1 MHSCTVS
8 MLLPTGKKVPFYES
22 FLLQYSLV
30 VSSNLIIFELIE
42 NSTENQILDLFK
54 KYHGQIDDHK
64 DKNIL
69 LTAMMLESN
78 APQASELRG
87 LLLDKFFLSMA
98 VDKKT
103 SKFILSSFINAK
115 EFLLIYAVFEGVI
128 KAELVKCGALAEG
141 KYLREKDI
149 VNGINSKLDEKTNE
163 FVEHLST
170 RSSLGKIEDVGCFW
184 DFFTHFRH
192 LYIHSGGYVT
202 AKWLDQFT
210 SKKEKIIEVI
220 AKFECPIS
228 AVNLIDVIEKL
239 ELSEGKMFY
248 INDSFSNIFRNLV
261 ILIMESLYLVE
272 GV

>member
-1 MHSCTVS
+1 
-8 MLLPTGKKVPFYES
+8 MLLPTEKKIQFYES

-42 NSTENQILDLFK
+42 NSTESQILALFE

-64 DKNIL
+64 NKNTL

-87 LLLDKFFLSMA
+87 LLLDKFFVSIA

-103 SKFILSSFINAK
+103 PKFILSSFINAK
-115 EFLLIYAVFEGVI
+115 EFLLIYAIFEGVI
-128 KAELVKCGALAEG
+128 KAELERCGVLAEG

-149 VNGINSKLDEKTNE
+149 VNYINSKLGTKVSG

-170 RSSLGKIEDVGCFW
+170 RSPIGKFEDIECFW

-192 LYIHSGGYVT
+192 LYVHSGGQVT
-202 AKWLDQFT
+202 TKWLDQFT
-210 SKKEKIIEVI
+210 SKKEKIIAVI
-220 AKFECPIS
+220 SKFECPIS
-228 AVNLIDVIEKL
+228 ASLLIDSIEKL
-239 ELSEGKMFY
+239 ELSQGKMFY

-261 ILIMESLYLVE
+261 ILIMESLYSVE
-272 GV
+272 DV